1 MSAAKKRA
9 IFYRMDENVLA
20 VLSLL
25 TKGFF
30 AVQTRFGLIAPA
42 WLPRLKKML
51 LPKTWYDCSNS
62 ANFGSTFIV
71 L

>member
-30 AVQTRFGLIAPA
+30 AVPTTFWFHCTCLA
-42 WLPRLKKML
+42 
-51 LPKTWYDCSNS
+51 SS
-62 ANFGSTFIV
+62 AEEDVNTEDMV
-71 L
+71 